1 MYNNE
6 LYHYGVPGM
15 RWGIRR
21 SEAQLARA
29 AARRADKQRKKEM
42 RRDVKNR
49 RLLSDEDLKRKVS
62 RLEMEKKLRTL
73 TDEEI
78 NRGRKAVSKALSGGG
93 KILVDSGKQVAT
105 SAIAG
110 AAKYGVRVKMTG
122 EKANLKDAADYIVPK
137 PKKK

>member
-1 MYNNE
+1 MHYNNYE
-6 LYHYGVPGM
+6 LYHYGVLGM

-29 AARRADKQRKKEM
+29 AARRADKQIKKQ
-42 RRDVKNR
+42 RRHDVKNR
-49 RLLSDEDLKRKVS
+49 RLMSDEELRSKVS

-78 NRGRKAVSKALSGGG
+78 NRGRKAVTDVLST
-93 KILVDSGKQVAT
+93 SGKQLAT
-105 SAIAG
+105 STLTG
-110 AAKYGVRVKMTG
+110 AAKYGMRVAMTG
-122 EKANLKDAADYIVPK
+122 EEANIKDAADFVVPK